1 MASSHPQY
9 EVLDDQGHKTGQL
22 SDLPTIH
29 KQALWHEVVN
39 VWIMNS
45 QAELLMQLR
54 APGMELSPGVWDVTI
69 GTHLRLQEEPV
80 DAALRALRTELGIT
94 TATPEELKHLFN
106 VQSANPMPNGT
117 VHKVMGHVFMMQQNV
132 EIPALVVDPTKISK
146 MAWVPLPILM
156 AEVGSQET
164 QGKYFPRANNYY
176 PQLFKAFESW
186 M

>member
-1 MASSHPQY
+1 MTSSDPQY

-22 SDLPTIH
+22 LDLPTIH

-54 APGMELSPGVWDVTI
+54 APGMELSPNVWDVTI
-69 GTHLRLQEEPV
+69 GTHLRIQEEPV
-80 DAALRALRTELGIT
+80 DAALRALTTELGV
-94 TATPEELKHLFN
+94 TATPEQLKHLFN

-117 VHKVMGHVFMMQQNV
+117 LHKVVGHVFMMQQDI
-132 EIPALVVDPTKISK
+132 EISTLTFDSNKISQW
-146 MAWVPLPILM
+146 AWVPLPTLM
-156 AEVGSQET
+156 SEVGSVET
-164 QGKYFPRANNYY
+164 QAKYFPRANNYY

>member
-1 MASSHPQY
+1 MASSDPQY

-22 SDLPTIH
+22 LDLPTIH
-29 KQALWHEVVN
+29 KQELWHEVVN

-54 APGMELSPGVWDVTI
+54 APGVELSPNVWDVTI

-80 DAALRALRTELGIT
+80 DAALRSLRTELGL
-94 TATPEELKHLFN
+94 TALPEQLKHLFN
-106 VQSANPMPNGT
+106 VQSANPMPNGITHKT
-117 VHKVMGHVFMMQQNV
+117 VGHVFMMQQD
-132 EIPALVVDPTKISK
+132 IDTQTLIFDPEKISK
-146 MAWVPLPILM
+146 FAWVPLPILM
-156 AEVGSQET
+156 AEIGSAET
-164 QGKYFPRANNYY
+164 QSKYFPRANNYY